1 MNYREKILELKKK
14 KNAVI
19 MTHYYNDDDL
29 QDIADMVGDSLAL
42 AKYAA
47 TTAADIIVVCG
58 VHFMGE
64 TAKILC
70 PGKKVLVPDVSAGCS
85 LADSCK
91 ETDFKAFLRL
101 YPGYKVISYVNTS
114 TEIKALT
121 DVVVTSSNAKQIVDS
136 FDKDAKLIFGP
147 DKNLGAYINKIT
159 GRNMVLWNGAC
170 HVHEKYSLAKL
181 SEIKKQHPLAKVLV
195 HPECKGEI
203 SDVADYVGS
212 TAGILKYPA
221 TSPANEFIIVTESGI
236 LHELKKSYPDKTFI
250 PLPVEEAPCN
260 KCEYMRLNTMEKLY
274 NCLLNETPEI
284 TIEENIRKRG
294 YAPIE
299 KMLELSGK

>member
-170 HVHEKYSLAKL
+170 HVHEKYSFAKL

-250 PLPVEEAPCN
+250 PLPVEEVPCN

-274 NCLLNETPEI
+274 NCLLNEAPEI
-284 TIEENIRKRG
+284 TIEENIRKRA

>member
-147 DKNLGAYINKIT
+147 DKNLGSYINKIT

-181 SEIKKQHPLAKVLV
+181 SEIKKQHPLAKVLA

-250 PLPVEEAPCN
+250 PLPVEEVPCN

-274 NCLLNETPEI
+274 NCLLNEAPEI
-284 TIEENIRKRG
+284 TIEENIRKRA

>member
-147 DKNLGAYINKIT
+147 DKNLGSYINKIT

-221 TSPANEFIIVTESGI
+221 TSPATPTAG
-236 LHELKKSYPDKTFI
+236 
-250 PLPVEEAPCN
+250 CN
-260 KCEYMRLNTMEKLY
+260 R
-274 NCLLNETPEI
+274 
-284 TIEENIRKRG
+284 
-294 YAPIE
+294 A
-299 KMLELSGK
+299 